1 MTHADEKGEGF
12 NGFSHTLIGL
22 SLARQRG
29 LCENG
34 EPYYYYLSY
43 FPDETEI
50 TFLEWSKLLNTFFN
64 EVLFLIYSR
73 TLVKSG

>member
-12 NGFSHTLIGL
+12 NGFYPPLIGL

-34 EPYYYYLSY
+34 EPYYY
-43 FPDETEI
+43 FQCGEMMIRITEKRI
-50 TFLEWSKLLNTFFN
+50 IDDHWALPLP
-64 EVLFLIYSR
+64 
-73 TLVKSG
+73 